1 MPAHEAARRPRAPM
15 LGLLLLQDLDDT
27 HIFVHAK
34 VVDELRTQIKQFQ
47 DAITY
52 QVPQREMYQ

>member
-1 MPAHEAARRPRAPM
+1 MPAHEAARRPM

-52 QVPQREMYQ
+52 QVPQREMPQ

>member
-1 MPAHEAARRPRAPM
+1 MKVHSVLMLPRWA
-15 LGLLLLQDLDDT
+15 LLPLQDLDDT

-52 QVPQREMYQ
+52 QVPQRETHQ

>member
-1 MPAHEAARRPRAPM
+1 MELHSVVMFPCWAFVP
-15 LGLLLLQDLDDT
+15 LQDLDDT

-34 VVDELRTQIKQFQ
+34 VVDELRAQIKQFQ

-52 QVPQREMYQ
+52 QVPQRETHQ